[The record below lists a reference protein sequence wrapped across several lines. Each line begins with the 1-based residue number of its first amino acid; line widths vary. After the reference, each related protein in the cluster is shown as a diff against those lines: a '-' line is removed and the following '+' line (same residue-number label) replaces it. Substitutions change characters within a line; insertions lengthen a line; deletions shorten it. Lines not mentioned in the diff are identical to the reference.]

1 MANGKVGRP
10 RTDSMKLH
18 LAIPKDIG
26 DWLEKRAE
34 NQPFCR
40 SRQDFIVGVLEQVMK
55 KERIPEQMEL
65 DL

>member
-1 MANGKVGRP
+1 M
-10 RTDSMKLH
+10 
-18 LAIPKDIG
+18 IPKDIG
-26 DWLEKRAE
+26 EWLEKRAE